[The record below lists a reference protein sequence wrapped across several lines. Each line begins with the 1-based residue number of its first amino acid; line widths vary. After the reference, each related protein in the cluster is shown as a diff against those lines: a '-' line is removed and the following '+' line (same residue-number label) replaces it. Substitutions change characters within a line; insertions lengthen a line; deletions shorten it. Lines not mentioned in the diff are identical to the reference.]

1 MKLAG
6 LVATSAAV
14 AETRSRNAK
23 RDAVAACLLALDPSE
38 VVAAVHYL
46 SGSLPQGRVGIGP
59 ALLRRCATVPA
70 AAAPALEIAGV
81 DCALAKLAGAKGKG
95 VATVRQE
102 LLHTLFASATA
113 AEQRFLIRLL
123 LGELRQG
130 ALEGVMVEA
139 IAKAWQVAS
148 SEVRRAF
155 MLSGDLAATAGIA
168 ATAGEAGLRQVRL
181 RVGTALKPMLAQT
194 ADGLDDVFERLGAA
208 GQPLALDWKMDGA
221 RVQVH
226 KDGDDVAVFSRRLND
241 VSASV
246 PEVVEAT
253 RAMPARTLV
262 LDGEA
267 IALAANGRPMP
278 FQTTMRR
285 FGRRQE
291 VEAMRASLPL
301 TVHFFDCLHAGGEDL
316 IGESCTA
323 RLRRLDDVAPVRN
336 LMPRCVTDQPAA
348 AAAFLRDAL
357 ASGHEGVMAKH
368 PDAPYQ
374 AGGRGAAWLKVKHSH
389 TLDLVVLAAE
399 WGSGRRRGWL
409 SNLHLGAR
417 DEATGGFVML
427 GKTFK
432 GLTDALLKWQTEA
445 LLELAVARAGA
456 VVHVEPKLIVEIA
469 FNDVQT
475 SPHYP
480 GGVALRFA
488 RVKRYRQDKTA
499 SEADTIATVRSLLP

>member
-1 MKLAG
+1 MKLAD

-14 AETRSRNAK
+14 AQTPGRNAK
-23 RDAVAACLLALDPSE
+23 RAALAACLLRLEPAE
-38 VVAAVHYL
+38 VAAGVHYL
-46 SGSLPQGRVGIGP
+46 AGTLPQGRVGVGP
-59 ALLRRCATVPA
+59 ALLRRCATGRVAVVPT
-70 AAAPALEIAGV
+70 LEIADLERV
-81 DCALAKLAGAKGKG
+81 LDKLAGAKGKG
-95 VATVRQE
+95 AAVVRHEQ
-102 LLHTLFASATA
+102 LQTLFADATA
-113 AEQRFLIRLL
+113 AERRFLIGLL

-130 ALEGVMVEA
+130 ALEGVMMEA
-139 IAKAWQVAS
+139 IARAWQVAP

-155 MLSGDLAATAGIA
+155 MLSGDLATTASIA
-168 ATAGEAGLRQVRL
+168 ATAGEAGLQQVRL
-181 RVGTALKPMLAQT
+181 RVGTPLRSMLAQT
-194 ADGLDDVFERLGAA
+194 ADSLNDVFVHLDSAV
-208 GQPLALDWKMDGA
+208 QPLVLDWKMDGA

-246 PEVVEAT
+246 PEVVAAV
-253 RAMPARTLV
+253 RSMPASTLV

-267 IALAANGRPMP
+267 IVLAADGRPQP

-285 FGRRQE
+285 FGRRRD
-291 VEAMRASLPL
+291 VEAMRLALPL
-301 TVHFFDCLHAGGEDL
+301 SVLFFDCLHAAGEDL
-316 IGESCTA
+316 IGEPCAA
-323 RLRRLDDVAPVRN
+323 RLRRLDAAVPPRN

-357 ASGHEGVMAKH
+357 ANGHEGVMAKQ
-368 PDAPYQ
+368 PGAPYQ

-417 DEATGGFVML
+417 DDASGGFVML

-445 LLELAVARAGA
+445 LLELAVERSRA
-456 VVHVEPKLIVEIA
+456 VVHVAPELVVEIA

-475 SPHYP
+475 SPRYP

-499 SEADTIATVRSLLP
+499 SEADTLATVRALLP

>member
-1 MKLAG
+1 MKLAD

-14 AETRSRNAK
+14 AQTPGRNAK
-23 RDAVAACLLALDPSE
+23 RAELAACLLRLEPGE
-38 VVAAVHYL
+38 VTAGVHYL
-46 SGSLPQGRVGIGP
+46 SGTLPQGRIGVGP
-59 ALLRRCATVPA
+59 ALLRRCATGP
-70 AAAPALEIAGV
+70 AAPASTLEIAGLER
-81 DCALAKLAGAKGKG
+81 ALDNLAGASGRG
-95 VATVRQE
+95 VAAVRHE
-102 LLHTLFASATA
+102 LLQTLFARATT
-113 AEQRFLIRLL
+113 AERRFLIALL

-130 ALEGVMVEA
+130 ASEGIMIEA

-155 MLSGDLAATAGIA
+155 MLSGDLAATASIA
-168 ATAGEAGLRQVRL
+168 AAAGEAGLRQVRL
-181 RVGTALKPMLAQT
+181 RVGTPLRSMLAQT
-194 ADGLDDVFERLGAA
+194 ADSLDDVFERLDHAA
-208 GQPLALDWKMDGA
+208 QPLILDWKMDGA

-246 PEVVEAT
+246 PEVVEAV
-253 RAMPARTLV
+253 RSMSAPTLV

-267 IALAANGRPMP
+267 IVLAATGRPQP

-285 FGRRQE
+285 FGRRQD
-291 VEAMRASLPL
+291 VEAMRAALPL
-301 TVHFFDCLHAGGEDL
+301 SMRVFDCLHADGEDL
-316 IGESCTA
+316 IGASCAA
-323 RLRRLDDVAPVRN
+323 RLRRLDAAVPAGN
-336 LMPRCVTDQPAA
+336 LMPRCVTDQPAT

-368 PDAPYQ
+368 PSAPYQ

-417 DEATGGFVML
+417 DDAGGFVML

-445 LLELAVARAGA
+445 LLELAVERSGP
-456 VVHVEPKLIVEIA
+456 VVHVVPKLVVEIA

-488 RVKRYRQDKTA
+488 RVKRYRPDKTA
-499 SEADTIATVRSLLP
+499 SDADTLATVRALLP

>member
-1 MKLAG
+1 MG
-6 LVATSAAV
+6 LP
-14 AETRSRNAK
+14 
-23 RDAVAACLLALDPSE
+23 C
-38 VVAAVHYL
+38 
-46 SGSLPQGRVGIGP
+46 
-59 ALLRRCATVPA
+59 C
-70 AAAPALEIAGV
+70 AAAPPARLRPRPTLEIAGLERTL
-81 DCALAKLAGAKGKG
+81 DNLASASGKG
-95 VATVRQE
+95 VAAVRHE
-102 LLHTLFASATA
+102 LLQTLFAHATT
-113 AEQRFLIRLL
+113 AERRFLIALL

-130 ALEGVMVEA
+130 ASEGIMIEA

-155 MLSGDLAATAGIA
+155 MLSGDLAATASIA
-168 ATAGEAGLRQVRL
+168 AAAGEAGLRQVRL
-181 RVGTALKPMLAQT
+181 RVGTPLRSMLAQT
-194 ADGLDDVFERLGAA
+194 ADSLDDVFERLDHAA
-208 GQPLALDWKMDGA
+208 QPLILDWKMDGA

-246 PEVVEAT
+246 PEVVEAV
-253 RAMPARTLV
+253 RSMPATTLV

-267 IALAANGRPMP
+267 IVLAATGRPQP
-278 FQTTMRR
+278 FQITMRR
-285 FGRRQE
+285 FGRRQD
-291 VEAMRASLPL
+291 VEAMRAALPL
-301 TVHFFDCLHAGGEDL
+301 SVRVFDCLHADGEDL
-316 IGESCTA
+316 IGASCTA
-323 RLRRLDDVAPVRN
+323 RLRRLDAAVPAGN
-336 LMPRCVTDQPAA
+336 LMPRCVTDQPAT

-357 ASGHEGVMAKH
+357 ATGHEGVMAKH
-368 PDAPYQ
+368 PSAPYQ

-417 DEATGGFVML
+417 DDAGGFVML

-445 LLELAVARAGA
+445 LLELAVERSGP
-456 VVHVEPKLIVEIA
+456 VVHVVPKLVVEIA

-488 RVKRYRQDKTA
+488 RVKRYRPDKTA
-499 SEADTIATVRSLLP
+499 SDADTLAAVRALLP